1 MASSSQQQQQQQ
13 QQQQPQVAP
22 ALTSLGP
29 EGDPALPIVAAA
41 AADDTDN
48 ERRWAQQDAD
58 EHQKAGHDE
67 SQGGAGAGAGAGAD
81 LDEHLRW
88 SAGRPWYKRPSDIW
102 LRPFAM
108 FLACIMGAALA
119 PRAEL
124 YIQLV
129 CHELLGQVADP
140 LTCRKSPHVEAASAS
155 LQLRMTLAMGI
166 LSVYTT
172 GAWGALSDRKG
183 RTYVLSLACCGLICT
198 DLAFFAVTL
207 LPPRGWHLPGGY
219 NFLIIGSVIEGLL
232 GGFATLIAAHQ
243 AYIADTTPS
252 GTRAKTFAIFGG
264 CMFCGLALGPILGG
278 LLVEYTGD
286 ILSVFY
292 LAFVAHVIYL
302 IFVTFFLPES
312 VSPQRKAAAER
323 EKQLA
328 EEKRRQEL
336 EEQLAATA
344 TNANGEAGEDDA
356 EQLAAH
362 RARVRSKSR
371 LRTLLSHLIAAS
383 VRQITRPLAPMAML
397 LPKRYP
403 PEQHRLDQRDSSL
416 SPGDVDLAAGPSS
429 SHISV
434 SRLTPRRSLE
444 RNLFLLSLAYFVE
457 SMIMGILSSKV
468 QYSILVFGWGPKE
481 LGEYMSFASVTR
493 VISLMLI
500 LPLAIRKL
508 HRPDKAVKQSEDEDR
523 RRSEAFL
530 EEGGSFDVFAQGGGQ
545 QRQANDSSRTAAS
558 SARPSTSTVAADGP
572 YKDDPD
578 SQRDATENEPFLS
591 TPDTP
596 RSRNVHFSE
605 DGTAEDEEEEG
616 EAPEMVRSG
625 SFLAPT
631 SVEDEMWTLRS
642 RHLRLIHDSAFDLRL
657 AQASVMIGIISYL
670 MLALSRTAWVYL
682 LSTAL
687 TSLGGGGNAAMSSLA
702 LALLHNPADSGKLF
716 SAWSVLSAIATSV
729 LGPLMFANLFV
740 ATVDTFPGAIFV
752 LGVAM
757 FCVTSVLLWF
767 VKVRAPHSLPILPP
781 RRLRQQ
787 HGPAETQAAAAA
799 AAVPSTEG
807 PLL

>member
-1 MASSSQQQQQQQ
+1 MSAATQEAAASAATSSTQHL
-13 QQQQPQVAP
+13 P
-22 ALTSLGP
+22 ASTSHNHNDDGLLLPAVSTSLGP
-29 EGDPALPIVAAA
+29 EGDPALPFVAAA
-41 AADDTDN
+41 AGEPSQAQTDDND
-48 ERRWAQQDAD
+48 
-58 EHQKAGHDE
+58 HQKD
-67 SQGGAGAGAGAGAD
+67 SKSSSSPSNND

-88 SAGRPWYKRPSDIW
+88 TRGRPWYRRPSDIW
-102 LRPFAM
+102 LRPFAI
-108 FLACIMGAALA
+108 FLACIIGASLA

-183 RTYVLSLACCGLICT
+183 RTFVLSLACCGLICT

-207 LPPRGWHLPGGY
+207 LPPRGWHLPGSY
-219 NFLIIGSVIEGLL
+219 NFLIVGSVIEGLL

-264 CMFCGLALGPILGG
+264 CMFGGLALGPILGG
-278 LLVEYTGD
+278 LIVEWTGD

-292 LAFVAHVIYL
+292 LAFVAHIIYL
-302 IFVTFFLPES
+302 VFVTFVLPES
-312 VSPQRKAAAER
+312 VSPERKAAAER
-323 EKQLA
+323 EKALVEQ
-328 EEKRRQEL
+328 KRKQEL
-336 EEQLAATA
+336 DEQLADLDEQVNGDGGDQRVAA
-344 TNANGEAGEDDA
+344 QDVASGEGRNGGNAASLLQSQHGGRS
-356 EQLAAH
+356 H
-362 RARVRSKSR
+362 RRRSKAGRAS
-371 LRTLLSHLIAAS
+371 TLVKYIVGAL
-383 VRQITRPLAPMAML
+383 VRQITRPLAPMAIL

-403 PEQHRLDQRDSSL
+403 QTHSHLRRRSEESDATNSN
-416 SPGDVDLAAGPSS
+416 GAPSS

-468 QYSILVFGWGPKE
+468 QYAILVFGWGPKE

-493 VISLMLI
+493 VIALMLL

-508 HRPDKAVKQSEDEDR
+508 HRPERTVRLSEDEDR

-530 EEGGSFDVFAQGGGQ
+530 EEGGQFDGFADVAGAGPSADRRYRDDAG
-545 QRQANDSSRTAAS
+545 SS
-558 SARPSTSTVAADGP
+558 PS
-572 YKDDPD
+572 
-578 SQRDATENEPFLS
+578 
-591 TPDTP
+591 DTP
-596 RSRNVHFSE
+596 RSRGVHFSDSSSAE
-605 DGTAEDEEEEG
+605 GDDDDSASEGTLQGGSSSA
-616 EAPEMVRSG
+616 APDMARSG
-625 SFLAPT
+625 SLLGPA
-631 SVEDEMWTLRS
+631 SVEDELWTLRS

-657 AQASVMIGIISYL
+657 ARPSALIGAISYL
-670 MLALSRTAWVYL
+670 LLALSQTPWIYL
-682 LSTAL
+682 FSTAL

-702 LALLHNPADSGKLF
+702 LALLHNPADAGKLF

-729 LGPLMFANLFV
+729 VGPVMFANLFV
-740 ATVDTFPGAIFV
+740 VTVDSFPGAIFV
-752 LGVAM
+752 LGVVM
-757 FCVTSVLLWF
+757 FMITWALLWF

-781 RRLRQQ
+781 RRRRR
-787 HGPAETQAAAAA
+787 TQGGDGQA
-799 AAVPSTEG
+799 PEQS
-807 PLL
+807 

>member
-1 MASSSQQQQQQQ
+1 MSASTQSANTGSSSSSSNSNTLDNNSSTDINDAQSNTF
-13 QQQQPQVAP
+13 AP
-22 ALTSLGP
+22 ATSVGMGI
-29 EGDPALPIVAAA
+29 EVDPSLPVMAALAAEQ
-41 AADDTDN
+41 DQKDTPTPRPRPSN
-48 ERRWAQQDAD
+48 H
-58 EHQKAGHDE
+58 HQV
-67 SQGGAGAGAGAGAD
+67 
-81 LDEHLRW
+81 DEHLRW
-88 SAGRPWYKRPSDIW
+88 SAGRPWYKRPSDVW
-102 LRPFAM
+102 LRPFAI
-108 FLACIMGAALA
+108 FLACIMGASLA

-129 CHELLGQVADP
+129 CHDLLGDVADP

-207 LPPRGWHLPGGY
+207 LPQRGWNLPGGY
-219 NFLIIGSVIEGLL
+219 NFLIVGSVIEGLL

-252 GTRAKTFAIFGG
+252 GTRARTFAIFGG
-264 CMFCGLALGPILGG
+264 CMFTGLALGPLLGG
-278 LLVEYTGD
+278 FIVDWTGD

-292 LAFVAHVIYL
+292 VAFAAHVIYL
-302 IFVTFFLPES
+302 IFVAFVLPES
-312 VSPQRKAAAER
+312 VSPDRKAAAER
-323 EKQLA
+323 EGQLA
-328 EEKRRQEL
+328 EQKRRQEF
-336 EEQLAATA
+336 EEQLA
-344 TNANGEAGEDDA
+344 EASHSPDDEDVDGTP
-356 EQLAAH
+356 
-362 RARVRSKSR
+362 RTRRRSKGR
-371 LRTLLSHLIAAS
+371 MRTIVVHITAITL
-383 VRQITRPLAPMAML
+383 RQITRPLAPMAML

-403 PEQHRLDQRDSSL
+403 DQHHQHSSH
-416 SPGDVDLAAGPSS
+416 SPSREHGDNSSS

-457 SMIMGILSSKV
+457 STVMGILSSKV
-468 QYSILVFGWGPKE
+468 QYSILLFGWGPKE

-508 HRPDKAVKQSEDEDR
+508 HRPEKAVKKSEDEDR

-530 EEGGSFDVFAQGGGQ
+530 EEGGSFGAYALGSGSGSRDTAQ
-545 QRQANDSSRTAAS
+545 TA
-558 SARPSTSTVAADGP
+558 VVNEP

-578 SQRDATENEPFLS
+578 QAANSSSETGTLLS
-591 TPDTP
+591 PPDTP
-596 RSRNVHFSE
+596 QNRSVHFAEGSE
-605 DGTAEDEEEEG
+605 EDENDVPVVVP
-616 EAPEMVRSG
+616 PEMVRSG
-625 SFLAPT
+625 SFLAPA
-631 SVEDEMWTLRS
+631 SVEDELWGLRS

-657 AQASVMIGIISYL
+657 ASASVIIGGVSYL
-670 MLALSRTAWVYL
+670 MLALSRTPWIYL
-682 LSTAL
+682 LSTAM

-702 LALLHNPADSGKLF
+702 LALLQNPADAGKLF

-729 LGPLMFANLFV
+729 LGPLMFTNLFV
-740 ATVDTFPGAIFV
+740 ATVDSFPGAIFV
-752 LGVAM
+752 LGVVM
-757 FCVTSVLLWF
+757 FFITFVLLSF

-781 RRLRQQ
+781 RRSRQSNA
-787 HGPAETQAAAAA
+787 GVETAA
-799 AAVPSTEG
+799 S
-807 PLL
+807 